1 MLNVVLLTPN
11 TLAADAIEQLTQEAG
26 VFKLVLKGAPIPP
39 VANVLRALRAHVVD
53 LILLDVGEWGEVS
66 LLASQIQRSGT
77 GGVIIGFRPG
87 WNAAEKAELEAA
99 GISEL
104 LHEPFSPSEL
114 ETAAYDALHRQHLVT
129 NRDILAFLPAKAGGG
144 CSTVA
149 LNTAAAVANLHKK
162 VLLVESDRRSGVFSI
177 MLNLK
182 NRYGLSEA
190 LQNAGELTLVEW
202 NHYYVNAFGMHML
215 LADPANRG
223 SLPSWAG
230 YYRLLLFLQGQYDFL
245 FFDLPEVVNE
255 ATAEVV
261 KSARAVFIVCTPEV
275 PSLKMASQRFAE
287 IEACEVPGSRIH
299 VIVNRWERGHL
310 SIQDVEKILGRPVF
324 GTLPNDYARVRESI
338 VESRLVSQDSD
349 FAEGCRTL
357 ARKLSGL
364 PEAPPAR
371 SGFGLLKKLGR
382 ITG

>member
-1 MLNVVLLTPN
+1 MLNLILLTPN
-11 TLAADAIEQLTQEAG
+11 AMAAGAIEQLTQEAG
-26 VFKLVLKGAPIPP
+26 VFKIVLNGSPIPH
-39 VANVLRALRAHVVD
+39 VANVLRALRAYVVD
-53 LILLDVGEWGEVS
+53 VVLLDVGDWESVS

-77 GGVIIGFRPG
+77 GALIIGFRADWTPG
-87 WNAAEKAELEAA
+87 QQAEMEAA
-99 GISEL
+99 GVSEL
-104 LHEPFSPSEL
+104 LHEPFSPAEL
-114 ETAAYDALHRQHLVT
+114 ESAAYDSLHRHHVVT

-149 LNTAAAVANLHKK
+149 LNTAAAVANLQKK

-182 NRYGLSEA
+182 NRFGLSEA
-190 LQNAGELTLVEW
+190 LQNVGELTLAEW
-202 NHYYVNAFGMHML
+202 NHYYVSAFGMHML
-215 LADPANRG
+215 LADPANR
-223 SLPSWAG
+223 SHLPSWAG

-245 FFDLPEVVNE
+245 FFDLPEVVNQ

-261 KSARAVFIVCTPEV
+261 KSARAIFIVCTPEV

-287 IEACEVPGSRIH
+287 LEACEVPAANIH
-299 VIVNRWERGHL
+299 MILNRWERGRL
-310 SIQDVEKILGRPVF
+310 GIPDVEKILGRPVF
-324 GTLPNDYARVRESI
+324 GTLPNDYAGVRESI
-338 VESRLVSQDSD
+338 LESRLVALDSD

-364 PEAPPAR
+364 PEAPPVR

-382 ITG
+382 ITS